1 MGGEPTRIEVK
12 RAVGG
17 MPKSVRETLSA
28 FSNTDGGTILLGVDE
43 ASGFGLVE
51 LTDPPALRDAL
62 MQMSWDDITP
72 PRNPWQ
78 RQNSPPVR
86 HRIRI

>member
-1 MGGEPTRIEVK
+1 MGGEPTRIGAK

-28 FSNTDGGTILLGVDE
+28 FSNTDGGTIVLGADE

-62 MQMSWDDITP
+62 VRISRDDITP
-72 PRNPWQ
+72 PLQISVEVENRWL
-78 RQNSPPVR
+78 V
-86 HRIRI
+86 